1 MREKTRENTDHFHTT
16 LKWAPHETG
25 GIADGQKSVAFISF
39 KQEFSQFD
47 LGKAETII
55 ISRLMLIKYHILFGL
70 LNQLDGSLPAN
81 PVNDRRT
88 ANAVTL
94 KSTFCLP

>member
-1 MREKTRENTDHFHTT
+1 MHVKYCCDSKAYQSYYLNQIGHGGPYFSG
-16 LKWAPHETG
+16 APFQNGYGLG
-25 GIADGQKSVAFISF
+25 GIFSSLAKSI
-39 KQEFSQFD
+39 
-47 LGKAETII
+47 
-55 ISRLMLIKYHILFGL
+55 MPLIKSGAKAIGK
-70 LNQLDGSLPAN
+70 LDGSLPAN

>member
-1 MREKTRENTDHFHTT
+1 MHKN
-16 LKWAPHETG
+16 L
-25 GIADGQKSVAFISF
+25 AF
-39 KQEFSQFD
+39 KRPD
-47 LGKAETII
+47 LWH
-55 ISRLMLIKYHILFGL
+55 SLMPQVMRLMLTAQQWKFAFCAGYRPTHP
-70 LNQLDGSLPAN
+70 QPAKSCDELDGSLPAN